1 MGQLKDE
8 QVEIDAMKAHI
19 EALTAERDAL
29 KNQLLHTQKAFLMQQ
44 RELNVLQMEK
54 LDEQLGV
61 IKDSSS

>member
-19 EALTAERDAL
+19 EALTAERDNL
-29 KNQLLHTQKAFLMQQ
+29 RTQLLHTQKAFLMQQ

>member
-1 MGQLKDE
+1 MGQLKED
-8 QVEIDAMKAHI
+8 QAEIDAMKAHI

-54 LDEQLGV
+54 LEEQLSANSV
-61 IKDSSS
+61 